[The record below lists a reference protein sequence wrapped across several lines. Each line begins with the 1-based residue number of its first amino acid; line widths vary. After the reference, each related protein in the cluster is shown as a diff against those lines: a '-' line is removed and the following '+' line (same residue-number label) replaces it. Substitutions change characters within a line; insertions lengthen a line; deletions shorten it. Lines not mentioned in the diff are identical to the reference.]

1 MSDTAPVLTGTAH
14 NPVPGEDWADEMGA
28 RWLAHLDTFEGM
40 IAPIGEAL
48 LARAALA
55 PGERVV
61 DIGCG
66 GGATT
71 LAAARAV
78 APDGTALGLD
88 ISPVLLRRARERAA
102 EAGAS
107 DVVFVCADAAA
118 VQLDAGPFDRM
129 ISRFGSM
136 FFPNP
141 YPAFANLHSM
151 IRPGGRLDLAVWAAP
166 RDNLWMAAMVA
177 IMRRYIDLP
186 RPEPRTPGPFAF
198 EDTDYLGDVLATSG
212 FSGIEFETWSGDLP
226 FGGPGATPD
235 QAVAFALD
243 GMAFR
248 DRIATIGPGPLAEL
262 SRDLK
267 DLYADRHT
275 PNGVMM
281 PAKVWL
287 VSART

>member
-1 MSDTAPVLTGTAH
+1 MSDTPPVLTRTA
-14 NPVPGEDWADEMGA
+14 PAPERGEDWADEMGA

-48 LARAALA
+48 LARAALT

-88 ISPVLLRRARERAA
+88 ISPVLLRRARDRAA
-102 EAGAS
+102 QAGAI

-118 VQLDAGPFDRM
+118 VQLDAVPFDRM

-141 YPAFANLHSM
+141 YPAFANLRGM

-166 RDNLWMAAMVA
+166 RDNPWMAAMVA

-198 EDTDYLGDVLATSG
+198 EDTEYLGDVLATSG

-248 DRIATIGPGPLAEL
+248 DRIAMIEPDLIAEV
-262 SRDLK
+262 SRDLM